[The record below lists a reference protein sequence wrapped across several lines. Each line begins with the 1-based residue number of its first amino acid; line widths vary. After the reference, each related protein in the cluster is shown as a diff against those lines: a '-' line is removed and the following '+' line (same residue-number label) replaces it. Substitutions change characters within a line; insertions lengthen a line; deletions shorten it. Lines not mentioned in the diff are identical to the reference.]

1 MKKLIITAVL
11 LIGLSA
17 FAQEQAKNSGREKLE
32 QMTPQ
37 QKNEL
42 RLKKLTLDLS
52 LSASQQKEMGKIIAE
67 MEAKREGFKKE
78 RLAKKEAGTNLT
90 KDELFA
96 MRTKRLDEKIATKE
110 RVKKI
115 LDANQFE
122 KWEKMQDKRMEK
134 MSKFSRGR
142 KDKRTIEK

>member
-1 MKKLIITAVL
+1 MKKLIVTAVL
-11 LIGLSA
+11 LIGLST
-17 FAQEQAKNSGREKLE
+17 FAQERGRHSGKEKLE

-52 LSASQQKEMGKIIAE
+52 LNASQQKEMGKIVAE
-67 MEAKREGFKKE
+67 MEAKRESLKNE
-78 RLAKKEAGTNLT
+78 RAAKKEAGTNLT

-96 MRTKRLDEKIATKE
+96 MRSKVLDEKIATKA

-115 LDANQFE
+115 LNANQFE
-122 KWEKMQDKRMEK
+122 KWEKMQDKRTK
-134 MSKFSRGR
+134 KIGR
-142 KDKRTIEK
+142 HAKEITDKVTIEK

>member
-17 FAQEQAKNSGREKLE
+17 FAQEQAKNPRKEKLE

-134 MSKFSRGR
+134 MSKFSRER